1 MILPWGIGLAAVVEA
16 ASRLHYRWAARR
28 HRVWAVTRGRWRKPA
43 RARVP
48 QASNLFDGPAA
59 EGPAAAA
66 PAADGL
72 DPERNVV
79 AVGHA
84 HPETSRAAAERA
96 LPRSGSWRGRTLDA
110 ICARYPGGLCDWEQE
125 RLFRR
130 KHEAQSATR
139 NSLMNDG
146 LVEDSGE
153 RRPVPDSQN
162 LAIVWRATPRAMAW
176 WRDRKVRGA

>member
-1 MILPWGIGLAAVVEA
+1 M
-16 ASRLHYRWAARR
+16 
-28 HRVWAVTRGRWRKPA
+28 TRGRWRKPA